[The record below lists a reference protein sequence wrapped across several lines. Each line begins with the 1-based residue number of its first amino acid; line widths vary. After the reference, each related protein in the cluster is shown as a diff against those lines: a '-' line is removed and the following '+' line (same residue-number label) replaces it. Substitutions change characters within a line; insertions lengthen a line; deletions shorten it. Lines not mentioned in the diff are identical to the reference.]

1 MSLNFS
7 KQTKQGVFALAM
19 SAFVFAQAPL
29 TVNAANFKYTT
40 QLPQKNF
47 QVQNILEFS
56 KCVAE
61 KSDITIDVYDSA
73 QLYRDKEVPSAVASG
88 AVELG
93 MSTTERW
100 AGTIPAMGI
109 FSVPFALGGRDTV
122 LKLLKPGAEFR
133 KVLDEALVKTGVRP
147 IYWME
152 YGTVVFL
159 SKKDRPIRMP
169 EDLKGMK
176 VRTFGKTLGDFVN
189 SVGGA
194 ATIMSGSEQFVAYQ
208 RGTVDAGMT
217 GVASFK
223 SRKLD
228 EVMNVITFT
237 QHGHIYFPS
246 VINEKVWQGLS
257 ADQKSA
263 LKSCGDEAQTALH
276 NEVGS
281 AEAEA
286 IAYAKDKGADVIELS
301 AEDLEKWREAG
312 QPTVKEFVNHS
323 GELGQKLLEL
333 VEKAK

>member
-1 MSLNFS
+1 MPFNIS
-7 KQTKQGVFALAM
+7 KQTKRGVFALALG
-19 SAFVFAQAPL
+19 ACLFAQAP
-29 TVNAANFKYTT
+29 TTASAANFKYTT

-47 QVQNILEFS
+47 QVQNILAFS

-61 KSDITIDVYDSA
+61 KSDIKIDVYDSA
-73 QLYRDKEVPSAVASG
+73 QLYRDKEVPSAVSSG
-88 AVELG
+88 AVEFG

-122 LKLLKPGAEFR
+122 LKLLKPGADFR
-133 KVLDEALVKTGVRP
+133 NLLEEAIIKTGVRP

-159 SKKDRPIRMP
+159 SKKDRPIRVP
-169 EDLKGMK
+169 ADLKNMK
-176 VRTFGKTLGDFVN
+176 VRTFGKTYGDFVN
-189 SVGGA
+189 SLGGA

-208 RGTVDAGMT
+208 RGIVDAGMT
-217 GVASFK
+217 GVASFQ

-246 VINEKVWQGLS
+246 VINEKVWRGLS
-257 ADQKSA
+257 DDQKSA
-263 LKSCGDEAQTALH
+263 LKSCGDEAQASLH
-276 NEVGS
+276 SQVE
-281 AEAEA
+281 ATEAEA
-286 IAYAKDKGADVIELS
+286 IAYAKTKGADVIELS
-301 AEDLEKWREAG
+301 ADDLEKWRVAG
-312 QPTVKEFVNHS
+312 QTTVKEFASHS